1 MKNLSKNWITEDII
15 DAEYKRYILLAYLS
29 EVGQTFDEK
38 KLYPHLAEV
47 IDHHRQLLAL
57 KESTQNLYSSFPDYI
72 KQVDW
77 ENLRIDF
84 EKLVQND
91 SVMTELEEIINYS
104 IPQFEKYV
112 QTGKQIFD
120 FVENLLQVEPVGVMP
135 LYAFEGYMF
144 LLQPKRKETFVYEY
158 KITIFEE
165 AEQRYRAIHTEYID
179 SYRQTLSNTPQN
191 IKLDLIK
198 NRAKLPNPAVYV
210 VNPQIELPLME
221 TYLPIAKRAIV
232 KRLGN

>member
-15 DAEYKRYILLAYLS
+15 DAEYKRYILLAYLN
-29 EVGQTFDEK
+29 EVGHNFEEK

-47 IDHHRQLLAL
+47 IEHHRQLLAL
-57 KESTQNLYSSFPDYI
+57 KQNTQNLYSSFPDHI

-84 EKLVQND
+84 EKMAGHEGIMN
-91 SVMTELEEIINYS
+91 ELEEIINYS

-112 QTGKQIFD
+112 QTGKQLFD
-120 FVENLLQVEPVGVMP
+120 YVENLLQVEPVGVLP

-144 LLQPKRKETFVYEY
+144 LLRPKSKETFVYEY
-158 KITIFEE
+158 TITIFEE
-165 AEQRYRAIHTEYID
+165 AEQRYRAIHTEYLD
-179 SYRQTLSNTPQN
+179 SYKQSFTNTPEN

-210 VNPQIELPLME
+210 VNPQIEIPLME
-221 TYLPIAKRAIV
+221 TYLPIAKRAVV
-232 KRLGN
+232 KLIRQ

>member
-1 MKNLSKNWITEDII
+1 MKNLSKNWITEDLI

-29 EVGQTFDEK
+29 EVGQNFDEK

-47 IDHHRQLLAL
+47 IEHHRQLVAL
-57 KESTQNLYSSFPDYI
+57 KQNTQNLYSSFPDYI

-77 ENLRIDF
+77 ENLRLDF
-84 EKLVQND
+84 EKMVQND
-91 SVMTELEEIINYS
+91 GLMSELEEIINYS

-120 FVENLLQVEPVGVMP
+120 YVENLLQVEPVGVLP

-144 LLQPKRKETFVYEY
+144 LLRPKSKETYVYEY
-158 KITIFEE
+158 SITIFEE

-179 SYRQTLSNTPQN
+179 SYKYSFSNTPEN

-198 NRAKLPNPAVYV
+198 NRGKLPNPAVYM
-210 VNPQIELPLME
+210 VNPQIEIPLME
-221 TYLPIAKRAIV
+221 TYLPIAKRAVV
-232 KRLGN
+232 KLIRQ